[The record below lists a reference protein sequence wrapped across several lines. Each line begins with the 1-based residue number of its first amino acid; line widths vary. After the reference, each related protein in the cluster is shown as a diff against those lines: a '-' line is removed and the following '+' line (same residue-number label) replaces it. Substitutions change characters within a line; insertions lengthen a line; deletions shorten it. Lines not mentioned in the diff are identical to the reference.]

1 MATNS
6 LTRTSGNVNGQ
17 FVYRHTQIAD
27 QNNSVYGQDGSIWTL
42 FYGNSSRSGYNNPFV
57 SSAEWR
63 MLNLRLTKS
72 PYNGKLEFGFSNN
85 SSNPLSAI
93 CGFTVGIPPLYATH
107 INTIARSVAYGFIRN
122 PMADDGSLWIVH
134 ENTINQL
141 SGTYGIDDLSI
152 TVEGNQV
159 TYKTGDTELST
170 RTITYTDAHL
180 YVVGACGYA
189 GNSIVNVGLE
199 NGSGFDASLP
209 DWDNKEIWILC
220 NGLTN
225 NPQNYYNTPHET
237 TNPVAASTLT
247 RLDVKLQQ
255 NASFTMEFPDESTT
269 AITQSDNNYKTT
281 PNNKT
286 INAQIPIV
294 VKLKFNNFSHIKG
307 LKIICQMTGTET
319 SLTRFRTDNTTLR
332 TNLNNLE
339 ELQLRSS
346 ASSTQS
352 RFAPGIG
359 IAPLPLQN
367 LKSLVIEGSF
377 DVNSI
382 VNNLHKCVNLEEL
395 YSDLSLSL
403 YAFKI
408 SAMRKLRYLYFSKF
422 TGLGTTGITFS
433 GFRELFNPSR
443 TSNITHGLYY
453 TWVGAESILV
463 PEYAELATAQ
473 VSAIKLYGW
482 SHTKL
487 GYSNYGAATPNYTT
501 FIGAINFGFIFN
513 GGANPLGLGN
523 NPNYAGRQLV
533 NGELSFTNNGTQCKI
548 TLKGIE
554 QTSVASWVWFFTE
567 NVLIC
572 FKKQPRYDQIV
583 NGVTL
588 SGWKETSTN
597 HELRRVGNTSYAW
610 NIANSNLDITF
621 NLKPIKN
628 QSSISGLNI
637 TTDNAYNAGIT
648 GVSYF
653 TLSANSAVFNNISI
667 GDTVRVNAV
676 TLPLSNATPSIVVDK
691 SSNNQTVTVLKGS
704 VNNDI
709 IDGNNQTAIFN
720 YEFPSATTEAITN
733 TSIYTNNIDTTVIV
747 TWNPSGGSYIDMAAA
762 FAYMFEGVGGGY

>member
-17 FVYRHTQIAD
+17 FVYRHTQIPD

-237 TNPVAASTLT
+237 TNPIAASTLT

-294 VKLKFNNFSHIKG
+294 VKLKFNNFSDIKG

-332 TNLNNLE
+332 ANLNNLE

-453 TWVGAESILV
+453 TWVGAESNLV

-501 FIGAINFGFIFN
+501 FIGMLNFGFNFN
-513 GGANPLGLGN
+513 GGNKALKST
-523 NPNYAGRQLV
+523 NYAHRSGSDKT
-533 NGELSFTNNGTQCKI
+533 NSELSFANNGTQCTI
-548 TLKGIE
+548 TLKEII
-554 QTSVASWVWFFTE
+554 QTDIPGWTQFFPE
-567 NVLIC
+567 DMFIC
-572 FKKQPRYDQIV
+572 FKKQERNNDPTPSQWT
-583 NGVTL
+583 GV
-588 SGWKETSTN
+588 STN
-597 HELRRVGNTSYAW
+597 QELRRVGSPSSVWTSTNNGTLA
-610 NIANSNLDITF
+610 ITF

-637 TTDNAYNAGIT
+637 TTDDAYRAGIT

-667 GDTVRVNAV
+667 GDTVRVNNV
-676 TLPLSNATPSIVVDK
+676 NLPLSNATPSIVVDK

-704 VNNDI
+704 IENDI
-709 IDGNNQTAIFN
+709 GAGNNQTAIFN
-720 YEFPSATTEAITN
+720 YEFPLATTEAITN
-733 TSIYTNNIDTTVIV
+733 TLTYTNNIDKTVIV
-747 TWNPSGGSYIDMAAA
+747 TWVPAGVYTNMAAA
-762 FAYMFEGVGGGY
+762 FAYMFEGVAGGY

>member
-134 ENTINQL
+134 ENTINQV
-141 SGTYGIDDLSI
+141 SGTYGIDNLSI
-152 TVEGNQV
+152 TAEGNQV
-159 TYKTGDTELST
+159 TYKTGNTELSK

-199 NGSGFDASLP
+199 NGSGFNASLP

-237 TNPVAASTLT
+237 TNPIAASTLT
-247 RLDVKLQQ
+247 RLDVKLQQQ

-286 INAQIPIV
+286 INAQVPIV
-294 VKLKFNNFSHIKG
+294 VKLKFNNFTEIKG

-422 TGLGTTGITFS
+422 AGLGTTGITFS

-453 TWVGAESILV
+453 TYPSGGENSLV

-487 GYSNYGAATPNYTT
+487 GFNNTATPNYTT
-501 FIGAINFGFIFN
+501 FIGMLNFGFNFN
-513 GGANPLGLGN
+513 GGTKPLKWT
-523 NPNYAGRQLV
+523 NYSYQSGSDKI
-533 NGELSFTNNGTQCKI
+533 NSELSFANAGTQCTI
-548 TLKGIE
+548 RLKEII
-554 QTSVASWVWFFTE
+554 QTDISGWTQFFPE
-567 NVLIC
+567 DMFIC
-572 FKKQPRYDQIV
+572 FKKQDRNNTPTPSEWTGI
-583 NGVTL
+583 
-588 SGWKETSTN
+588 STN
-597 HELRRVGNTSYAW
+597 HQLRRVGNTSYTWDTATG
-610 NIANSNLDITF
+610 NLNITF

-637 TTDNAYNAGIT
+637 TTDNAYSAGIT

-667 GDTVRVNAV
+667 GDTVRVNNV
-676 TLPLSNATPSIVVDK
+676 NLPLSNATPSIVVDK

-720 YEFPSATTEAITN
+720 YEFPLATTEAITD
-733 TSIYTNNIDTTVIV
+733 TLTYTNDIDKTVIV
-747 TWNPSGGSYIDMAAA
+747 TWVPAGVYTNMAAA
-762 FAYMFEGVGGGY
+762 FAYMFEGVAGGY